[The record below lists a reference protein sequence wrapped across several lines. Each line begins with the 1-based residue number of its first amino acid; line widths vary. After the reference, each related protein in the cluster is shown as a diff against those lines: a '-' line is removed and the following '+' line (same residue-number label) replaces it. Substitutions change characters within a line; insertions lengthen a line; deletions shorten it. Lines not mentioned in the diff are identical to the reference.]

1 MLNLKWENEIN
12 VLQSN
17 LLLLKTKKYYIVSS
31 FLYITFHWFALVYYW
46 CFGLFTFTCILE
58 SFSDILMTCFPSSCV
73 YFNNFFMFT
82 LSSAAGPSTSS
93 SSDDT
98 LPKETD
104 SPKCFKEKRKRP
116 RSELTDFFREEA
128 EKQDQKFKL
137 FMDQMEKCRKR
148 S

>member
-1 MLNLKWENEIN
+1 MICI
-12 VLQSN
+12 SI
-17 LLLLKTKKYYIVSS
+17 LLMFWIVYIYL
-31 FLYITFHWFALVYYW
+31 FIFALD
-46 CFGLFTFTCILE
+46 LE
-58 SFSDILMTCFPSSCV
+58 SFRDIFMTFSPSSCV

-116 RSELTDFFREEA
+116 RSELTDFFREES

-137 FMDQMEKCRKR
+137 IIDQMEICRKR
-148 S
+148 R

>member
-1 MLNLKWENEIN
+1 MFWI
-12 VLQSN
+12 V
-17 LLLLKTKKYYIVSS
+17 YIY
-31 FLYITFHWFALVYYW
+31 LYIFVLD
-46 CFGLFTFTCILE
+46 LE
-58 SFSDILMTCFPSSCV
+58 SFSDILMTFFPSSCV

-82 LSSAAGPSTSS
+82 LSLAAGPSTSS

-116 RSELTDFFREEA
+116 RSELTDFFFREES

>member
-1 MLNLKWENEIN
+1 MPLICI
-12 VLQSN
+12 SI
-17 LLLLKTKKYYIVSS
+17 LLMFWIVYIY
-31 FLYITFHWFALVYYW
+31 LYIFALD
-46 CFGLFTFTCILE
+46 LE
-58 SFSDILMTCFPSSCV
+58 SFSDIMTFFPSSCV

-82 LSSAAGPSTSS
+82 LSSAAGPSTS

-116 RSELTDFFREEA
+116 RSELTDFFREES

-137 FMDQMEKCRKR
+137 FMDQMDKCRKR
-148 S
+148 SLGKFLDQRRTKY

>member
-1 MLNLKWENEIN
+1 MFSM
-12 VLQSN
+12 V
-17 LLLLKTKKYYIVSS
+17 YIY
-31 FLYITFHWFALVYYW
+31 LYIFALD
-46 CFGLFTFTCILE
+46 LE
-58 SFSDILMTCFPSSCV
+58 SFSDIFMTFFPSSCV
-73 YFNNFFMFT
+73 NFNNFFMFT

-116 RSELTDFFREEA
+116 RSELTDFFFREES

-148 S
+148 SYNCLGKFLDQRRTKFFVKHNFHIFVC